1 MGLYSM
7 TINKS
12 KAFKIVITGGHHSS
26 AVPVI
31 KKLRESY
38 PQAELIWFGHKFSAL
53 GDKNPTL
60 EFHEITA
67 LGLPFYHIHA
77 GKFYRTLNIKRLAKI
92 PFGFFQCLG
101 LLIKLKPDAI
111 LSFGGYIAVPTVL
124 AGRILGIPAV
134 THEQTVVAGWANR
147 LISKVAQKVL
157 ISWRESEK
165 YFPKDKVVFVGLP
178 LRKEIFEI
186 RSNSFVFDNTLPVVY
201 ITTGKIGSHI
211 INRTVGECLAELLKV
226 CNVIHQVGDNSVYND
241 FEKLDKLYEDI
252 KRGGR
257 SANDPAPRFSGG
269 GLSEQMPAPR
279 AMLGVYYPRKFVLED
294 EIGEAYGKADLVVSR
309 SGAHTTAELLE
320 LKKRCILVPIPWV
333 SHNEQNEN
341 AKLLV
346 DAGLGVILPEKDLSA
361 QTLIHHI
368 QQILVDSTRPDPL
381 GLGLKSQ
388 IQKNGEFEKSKE
400 RDEAV
405 PKEDIELG
413 KTQDPAE
420 LIVERLLA
428 VVNKSKKE

>member
-1 MGLYSM
+1 M
-7 TINKS
+7 
-12 KAFKIVITGGHHSS
+12 KIVITGGHHSS

-77 GKFYRTLNIKRLAKI
+77 GKFYRTFNIKRLAKI
-92 PFGFFQCLG
+92 PYGFFQCLG
-101 LLIKLKPDAI
+101 LLTKLKPDAI

-124 AGRILGIPAV
+124 AGRVLGIPSV
-134 THEQTVVAGWANR
+134 THEQTVVAGWANQ

-165 YFPKDKVVFVGLP
+165 YFPKDKVEFVGLP

-186 RSNSFVFDNTLPVVY
+186 QSNNFVFDNILPVVY

-226 CNVIHQVGDNSVYND
+226 CNIIHQVGDNSVYND
-241 FEKLDKLYEDI
+241 FEKLDKLYEEI

-269 GLSEQMPAPR
+269 GLSEQTPAPR
-279 AMLGVYYPRKFVLED
+279 EVPGIYYPRKFVLED

-309 SGAHTTAELLE
+309 SGAHTTAELLA
-320 LKKRCILVPIPWV
+320 LKKRCLLIPIPWV

-346 DAGLGVILPEKDLSA
+346 DAGLGVILSEKDLSA
-361 QTLIHHI
+361 QALVRTIKEMLIDKVGSNELRSADKASLDKMGAEH
-368 QQILVDSTRPDPL
+368 
-381 GLGLKSQ
+381 KSHT
-388 IQKNGEFEKSKE
+388 QKDGKFEAIEVGDMVAS
-400 RDEAV
+400 
-405 PKEDIELG
+405 KEDIELG
-413 KTQDPAE
+413 KTKGPAE
-420 LIVERLLA
+420 LIVEQLWA
-428 VVNKSKKE
+428 VIKESKKV